1 MAKKIRIIPELD
13 ESKLRQQ
20 LNDIGKRRERITV
33 DIDSGNI
40 GNADQ
45 SMRRLNNTVSNSNS
59 IFSKLKNTIG
69 NTFSSG
75 KLAMTGYLL
84 ALNEINKAARNA
96 KTAINDMDE
105 SVTNLSI
112 AMGKGRNEA
121 YSYLGELNKQAKEL
135 GATTKETAD
144 SADSWI
150 RQGKSIAET
159 EKLVR
164 DSMVLSKLG
173 KIESA
178 DASEYLT
185 ASLNGYKKSASEAI
199 DIVDKLTAV
208 DMESASDAGGLAV
221 SLSKTASAANMAGV
235 SFDRLVGMVATVK
248 EVTQDSDES
257 VGNMFKSIF
266 ARMNQIK
273 AGKFI
278 DVETGEAL
286 NDVEKVL
293 NKVGIAMR
301 DANGEFI
308 SSEKI
313 LDAVGSKWDSF
324 DSTTQRAVATAM
336 AGTYQYN
343 KLISLFDNYSKAL
356 QYTEVAADSAG
367 TAMQKFNDS
376 YLGSL
381 EAKQNTLQASFES
394 MVMNTDFSNV
404 YAGILDASTALI
416 DFINQTNAL
425 KGAMSGLA
433 VSGVIKA
440 FLTIKTGIGEA
451 YIALNKFQNALDITK
466 KANISTA
473 EYEKLLL
480 LSNGLST
487 SQMKLVLSTNSLS
500 VVQKQE
506 LLMASGLSAEEAALQ
521 LETWGMTAANTGLTA
536 ATTTLGNAFKG
547 LWATLVANPLIV
559 VTAAVSA
566 AVMAYQ
572 TYNQKLEETRQKNID
587 NATSASECADE
598 LKKQYDEYMRLAS
611 IQDRT
616 TSQEEEFKT
625 AVDNII
631 ASLGSKA
638 DALKDLTAGTDEYSD
653 ALARATKE
661 ELQSQA
667 VTATIGRKSAEEG
680 FQESFWDDW
689 KGSKV
694 SIDSNGKGKS
704 LSAEAQKA
712 VDIVSESLQEYETL
726 NRTWKNISW
735 DIDSDDPTGALE
747 YYNSL
752 VEAREKLVLA
762 SENDES
768 LLDTEI
774 YKDLNNAI
782 NSMSD
787 SLDIY
792 IEKLY
797 EEEKLNYMAQNGI
810 PATTEEYGAME
821 EAMTGAAGS
830 SAALQDNF
838 KDLLMT
844 DFAPLINE
852 VEEVEKTV
860 DSVASGMADPSLSIS
875 QTIDQLNTQLKPAFD
890 SLKSA
895 YQDIFTDDGFTLEN
909 VDTSILSSIKSAID
923 ELNKMEDVDIN
934 VDYSSFENLAKVLT
948 DSSSTAED
956 VQNSFNNFAST
967 ILDAVN
973 PAISQCD
980 GESYK
985 LLQTLLESMGI
996 VNAEEVLMAQLGYS
1010 YEEYANAKE
1019 SAANAGID
1027 LNNSIDSVA
1036 TALQNEGLMATEDAQ
1051 QIMNYM
1057 LAKMSASGAT
1067 IDVSSTIGQLA
1078 EEFSWLA
1085 DLIDQWGLYYSVSKK
1100 GSGSGNVKGSKNLG
1114 VGNYT
1119 PTQTIKVKQKVEIEP
1134 VFDGNKANRAA
1145 KSAGSKAGKSYK
1157 DGLKEELS
1165 NLDSV
1170 ISGITGKI
1178 DDQISAINEQKSAA
1192 LDAISEEK
1200 EALEEAKDQALEAI
1214 EQERQAR
1221 LDAIE
1226 EQRKQIEQNISEK
1239 QKIIDS
1245 INDEI
1250 KAMRSANSYRKL
1262 QNTLMKEQY
1271 ELERLQ
1277 HQHTILQYN
1286 EDKGIHYVANTKNM
1300 HSQKQAVE
1308 DAKLEIEIANKE
1320 KQIDLIEKEISL
1332 LENKLDILDEEENRV
1347 DDFYDN
1353 LSKQTES
1360 YYDQQIKN
1368 LEKQRKEV
1376 EAFYNSLT
1384 KSLEQRKEKFQ
1395 ELTEILEKAE
1405 LSAKLKQL
1413 GIDEEALLNG
1423 SEEEFEKLKNA
1434 YMNIVTQLMDGN
1446 DKVLDN
1452 LGQLSNYNG
1461 TAPSML
1467 EESNTK
1473 LGTMNDELGN
1483 ANKEVGNVN
1492 SSLGETAST
1501 TGDVATN
1508 VSDVNTNIGETTGL
1522 VNEEKG
1528 AFDELKRTIDLI
1540 VEAINRKI
1548 QAIEAGQSTVA
1559 TAVGSEMANFQL
1571 LIDKILEVK
1580 EKLDA
1585 VNDTVA
1591 TMNRQPIDNLT
1602 SAFQLLYDKLLL
1614 VSNLLGVG
1622 MEGAE
1627 EGAVSGITGAIQALN
1642 EISLE
1647 EGIIAQFTMLKEAID
1662 SVTAAISGGG
1672 GESSEGEGSG
1682 GGSGSKGGQSGGKGS
1697 QGKGESG
1704 GGNSLTGAI
1713 EQMGETAK
1721 EVIGEPDA
1729 EGDGTVIGEFGSM
1742 ETAVNDVRDA
1752 IGTEGS
1758 EGGEGGNSGG
1768 EGDDTLVGS
1777 IEYLGDKTEEEMGE
1791 SGGDGII
1798 GRFEEFRDVIG
1809 QADEHVKS
1817 ISEGLDEIDGKEVS
1831 CTIKINI
1838 IRTESGGGGGSAGES
1853 QLLGSMNMNS
1863 ATYNAKY
1870 KGNAHYEG
1878 TAKVTGDW
1886 GVKEGGKTLCGEMGQ
1901 EIVVRG
1907 SKFFTVG
1914 DNGAEFVDLQKGDLV
1929 FNHLQTKEL
1938 LSKGNIVGRGRA
1950 LASGTALANG
1960 TANKSND
1967 SIWTTLA
1974 DGTKV
1979 RELQPGDRMYDMM
1992 QKFDAYFKSMDGN
2005 LEKLVPNSVY
2015 DHQRQMED
2023 MAKQINYVSSVVN
2036 NNRNVQQPVTIQVGD
2051 INLTGVQDV
2060 NGLAH
2065 AITTRLPNAMLQE
2078 MHRR

>member
-20 LNDIGKRRERITV
+20 LSDIGKRRERITV

-59 IFSKLKNTIG
+59 IFSKLKSTIG

-84 ALNEINKAARNA
+84 ALNEINRAARNA

-178 DASEYLT
+178 NASEYLT

-313 LDAVGSKWDSF
+313 LDSVGSKWDSF

-394 MVMNTDFSNV
+394 MVMNTDFSEV
-404 YAGILDASTALI
+404 YSGILDATTALV
-416 DFINQTNAL
+416 DFINHTNTL

-451 YIALNKFQNALDITK
+451 YIALNKFQNAVDITK

-500 VVQKQE
+500 VAQKQE

-587 NATSASECADE
+587 NATSASECVDE

-616 TSQEEEFKT
+616 TSQEEEFKI

-712 VDIVSESLQEYETL
+712 VDIVSESLKEYETL

-762 SENDES
+762 SGNDES

-787 SLDIY
+787 SLDVY

-797 EEEKLNYMAQNGI
+797 EEEKLHYMAQNGI

-830 SAALQDNF
+830 SAVLQDKF

-844 DFAPLINE
+844 DFSSLING
-852 VEEVEKTV
+852 VEDVETV
-860 DSVASGMADPSLSIS
+860 VENAASQEIDLTPSININGVVAGIEKQVKPVMNAIQSAWADAYDDEGVFKIDPSKALDAVN
-875 QTIDQLNTQLKPAFD
+875 Q
-890 SLKSA
+890 
-895 YQDIFTDDGFTLEN
+895 
-909 VDTSILSSIKSAID
+909 VKSAID
-923 ELNKMEDVDIN
+923 SINSEEGLGIQIDTSSIEELAN
-934 VDYSSFENLAKVLT
+934 VLT
-948 DSSSTAED
+948 DTSATED
-956 VQNSFNNFAST
+956 EVRQAYSNIA
-967 ILDAVN
+967 DAVMN
-973 PAISQCD
+973 EFLPAMD
-980 GESYK
+980 GMDDAHIK
-985 LLQTLLESMGI
+985 VMQTFLEGLGI
-996 VNAEEVLMAQLGYS
+996 MNAEELIVQQLGYT
-1010 YEEYANAKE
+1010 YETYTAAKE
-1019 SAANAGID
+1019 AAANAGIN
-1027 LNNSIDSVA
+1027 LNLSAEETA
-1036 TALQNEGLMATEDAQ
+1036 TILQSEGLMATDDAQ
-1051 QIMNYM
+1051 QLMSYQI
-1057 LAKMSASGAT
+1057 AKMAASGIT
-1067 IDVSSTIGQLA
+1067 IDVDSAINQLA
-1078 EEFSWLA
+1078 REYDWLA
-1085 DLIDQWGLYYSVSKK
+1085 DLIDQWGLYVSAKN
-1100 GSGSGNVKGSKNLG
+1100 GGGNVRGSKNLG

-1119 PTQTIKVKQKVEIEP
+1119 PAGQASPSEIKKPQLPSTPKGI
-1134 VFDGNKANRAA
+1134 DDRRAKAA
-1145 KSAGSKAGKSYK
+1145 KSVAKAAKEEADVMSELNSEMDKLQSAYKSLCDIKDTYNKYGKITVDQYQELTNMGFNFLSQLVDENGQLGLNASAFERLAQAKLEEMQIQMARNATDTINGLKTEAEAVEYLTYANEKLRDAALGAAEAQLESAVAAAKMRGEQQGAAAEQIYKGYQASKQMAGKV
-1157 DGLKEELS
+1157 DFFFDPAALEKEEKENSKEDKTDKLLEAY
-1165 NLDSV
+1165 NKEKAVLEHMLAM
-1170 ISGITGKI
+1170 
-1178 DDQISAINEQKSAA
+1178 DQISKS
-1192 LDAISEEK
+1192 E
-1200 EALEEAKDQALEAI
+1200 
-1214 EQERQAR
+1214 
-1221 LDAIE
+1221 
-1226 EQRKQIEQNISEK
+1226 
-1239 QKIIDS
+1239 
-1245 INDEI
+1245 
-1250 KAMRSANSYRKL
+1250 Y
-1262 QNTLMKEQY
+1262 Y
-1271 ELERLQ
+1271 ERLMALVKQ
-1277 HQHTILQYN
+1277 YFEGDPEHQDQIWDVEESYHDYLESIKETYN
-1286 EDKGIHYVANTKNM
+1286 W
-1300 HSQKQAVE
+1300 
-1308 DAKLEIEIANKE
+1308 IEI
-1320 KQIDLIEKEISL
+1320 
-1332 LENKLDILDEEENRV
+1332 
-1347 DDFYDN
+1347 F
-1353 LSKQTES
+1353 
-1360 YYDQQIKN
+1360 
-1368 LEKQRKEV
+1368 
-1376 EAFYNSLT
+1376 
-1384 KSLEQRKEKFQ
+1384 
-1395 ELTEILEKAE
+1395 
-1405 LSAKLKQL
+1405 
-1413 GIDEEALLNG
+1413 
-1423 SEEEFEKLKNA
+1423 
-1434 YMNIVTQLMDGN
+1434 
-1446 DKVLDN
+1446 LDN
-1452 LGQLSNYNG
+1452 L
-1461 TAPSML
+1461 A
-1467 EESNTK
+1467 K
-1473 LGTMNDELGN
+1473 KAN
-1483 ANKEVGNVN
+1483 A
-1492 SSLGETAST
+1492 
-1501 TGDVATN
+1501 
-1508 VSDVNTNIGETTGL
+1508 
-1522 VNEEKG
+1522 
-1528 AFDELKRTIDLI
+1528 
-1540 VEAINRKI
+1540 
-1548 QAIEAGQSTVA
+1548 
-1559 TAVGSEMANFQL
+1559 
-1571 LIDKILEVK
+1571 LIDKASKFISWSKKNAMINRAVK
-1580 EKLDA
+1580 
-1585 VNDTVA
+1585 A
-1591 TMNRQPIDNLT
+1591 T
-1602 SAFQLLYDKLLL
+1602 DKQ
-1614 VSNLLGVG
+1614 
-1622 MEGAE
+1622 
-1627 EGAVSGITGAIQALN
+1627 ITGQTNAYAYYAEKARKVGLNNAYIDKIQ
-1642 EISLE
+1642 
-1647 EGIIAQFTMLKEAID
+1647 
-1662 SVTAAISGGG
+1662 
-1672 GESSEGEGSG
+1672 
-1682 GGSGSKGGQSGGKGS
+1682 
-1697 QGKGESG
+1697 
-1704 GGNSLTGAI
+1704 
-1713 EQMGETAK
+1713 
-1721 EVIGEPDA
+1721 
-1729 EGDGTVIGEFGSM
+1729 
-1742 ETAVNDVRDA
+1742 
-1752 IGTEGS
+1752 
-1758 EGGEGGNSGG
+1758 
-1768 EGDDTLVGS
+1768 
-1777 IEYLGDKTEEEMGE
+1777 
-1791 SGGDGII
+1791 
-1798 GRFEEFRDVIG
+1798 
-1809 QADEHVKS
+1809 
-1817 ISEGLDEIDGKEVS
+1817 
-1831 CTIKINI
+1831 
-1838 IRTESGGGGGSAGES
+1838 
-1853 QLLGSMNMNS
+1853 
-1863 ATYNAKY
+1863 
-1870 KGNAHYEG
+1870 
-1878 TAKVTGDW
+1878 
-1886 GVKEGGKTLCGEMGQ
+1886 
-1901 EIVVRG
+1901 
-1907 SKFFTVG
+1907 
-1914 DNGAEFVDLQKGDLV
+1914 
-1929 FNHLQTKEL
+1929 
-1938 LSKGNIVGRGRA
+1938 
-1950 LASGTALANG
+1950 NG
-1960 TANKSND
+1960 TL
-1967 SIWTTLA
+1967 T
-1974 DGTKV
+1974 
-1979 RELQPGDRMYDMM
+1979 
-1992 QKFDAYFKSMDGN
+1992 
-2005 LEKLVPNSVY
+2005 
-2015 DHQRQMED
+2015 MED
-2023 MAKQINYVSSVVN
+2023 MQNESLSGKIEKY
-2036 NNRNVQQPVTIQVGD
+2036 
-2051 INLTGVQDV
+2051 
-2060 NGLAH
+2060 
-2065 AITTRLPNAMLQE
+2065 QE
-2078 MHRR
+2078 WLIV